1 MQKHEHVKLKQK
13 LLNPAPRK
21 TSPSYEPE
29 GSARPLRAEE
39 QRARLV
45 GLLGTVQ
52 REKQEFNERV
62 VALRTRKRELI
73 KELSSIADQA
83 GLPDS
88 TIISNSG
95 NSRYTFHR

>member
-1 MQKHEHVKLKQK
+1 M
-13 LLNPAPRK
+13 LNPAPRK

-52 REKQEFNERV
+52 REKLEFNERV
-62 VALRTRKRELI
+62 VALKTRKRELI

-88 TIISNSG
+88 TIMDDK
-95 NSRYTFHR
+95 FLFW

>member
-1 MQKHEHVKLKQK
+1 M
-13 LLNPAPRK
+13 
-21 TSPSYEPE
+21 
-29 GSARPLRAEE
+29 
-39 QRARLV
+39 

-83 GLPDS
+83 GLPDC
-88 TIISNSG
+88 ISEKHSNG
-95 NSRYTFHR
+95 L